1 MTIHGAAGLETGRTE
16 PGAEPA
22 GLKTGRSEELEKLK
36 SLAAQ
41 FEAVLMGQMLREMRS
56 SMFEDDDASGFGGGP
71 LADSM
76 YAELSQV
83 LGRAGGFGLSQAMQ
97 EALSRQA
104 APMTESKSPEP
115 TLLKVNAQ
123 RPITGV
129 QGLDSVTRQVGSQNN
144 ED

>member
-1 MTIHGAAGLETGRTE
+1 MDPLQRIGPPAAIDRTE
-16 PGAEPA
+16 EVD
-22 GLKTGRSEELEKLK
+22 KLK

-41 FEAVLMGQMLREMRS
+41 FEAVLMGQMLKEMRA

-83 LGRAGGFGLSQAMQ
+83 MGRAGGFGLSQALQ

-104 APMTESKSPEP
+104 TPQ
-115 TLLKVNAQ
+115 LKVTETG
-123 RPITGV
+123 PITGV
-129 QGLDSVTRQVGSQNN
+129 QGLDSVTRQVGGQTN
-144 ED
+144 EN

>member
-1 MTIHGAAGLETGRTE
+1 MDAKVGAAGLQTGRTQFD
-16 PGAEPA
+16 AEPA

-36 SLAAQ
+36 ALAAQ
-41 FEAVLMGQMLREMRS
+41 FEAVLMGQMLKEMRS

-104 APMTESKSPEP
+104 SETPQ
-115 TLLKVNAQ
+115 LKVSGEG
-123 RPITGV
+123 PITGV
-129 QGLDSVTRQVGSQNN
+129 QGLDSLTRQARSQTN
-144 ED
+144 EN

>member
-1 MTIHGAAGLETGRTE
+1 MDPVQRIGPSAAVDRA
-16 PGAEPA
+16 AE
-22 GLKTGRSEELEKLK
+22 LDKLK

-41 FEAVLMGQMLREMRS
+41 FEAVLMGQMLKEMRA

-83 LGRAGGFGLSQAMQ
+83 MGRAGGFGLSQALQ

-104 APMTESKSPEP
+104 TPQ
-115 TLLKVNAQ
+115 LKVTETG
-123 RPITGV
+123 PITGV
-129 QGLDSVTRQVGSQNN
+129 QGLDSVTRQVGGQTN
-144 ED
+144 EN

>member
-1 MTIHGAAGLETGRTE
+1 MDPVQRIGPSAAVDRA
-16 PGAEPA
+16 AE
-22 GLKTGRSEELEKLK
+22 LDKLK

-41 FEAVLMGQMLREMRS
+41 FEAVLMGQMLKEMRA

-83 LGRAGGFGLSQAMQ
+83 MGRAGGFGLSQALQ

-104 APMTESKSPEP
+104 TPQ
-115 TLLKVNAQ
+115 LKVTETE
-123 RPITGV
+123 PITGV
-129 QGLDSVTRQVGSQNN
+129 QGLDSVTRQVGGQTN
-144 ED
+144 EN